1 MKKFYLLLFV
11 FIGFFAT
18 AQPYNSLLKDV
29 DWTITKIKKNGV
41 EYFPPYP
48 FIQGGKAAFNYDNS
62 NGFRSVFFNS
72 AIGKVTFG
80 PSNAPYFTLQNMVV
94 TLADYFGENEE
105 LVRDFDYMTSSF
117 YMGFQPTDQFNFA
130 YEQIFS
136 GKNLV
141 VTNKFGDK
149 IYYSNLILGS
159 NETALN
165 KEISI
170 YPNPAKNEFFLK
182 SNKNIS
188 EKDTVEI
195 FDTTGKLISKQNISP
210 TNSVNIETLINGNYM
225 IKLIISGV
233 QYYTKLMINK

>member
-1 MKKFYLLLFV
+1 
-11 FIGFFAT
+11 
-18 AQPYNSLLKDV
+18 
-29 DWTITKIKKNGV
+29 
-41 EYFPPYP
+41 
-48 FIQGGKAAFNYDNS
+48 
-62 NGFRSVFFNS
+62 
-72 AIGKVTFG
+72 
-80 PSNAPYFTLQNMVV
+80 MVV

-117 YMGFQPTDQFNFA
+117 YLGFQPTDQFNFV

-159 NETALN
+159 IENALN

-182 SNKNIS
+182 SSK
-188 EKDTVEI
+188 KDVDQFKVEI
-195 FDTTGKLISKQNISP
+195 FDASGKLVSTLKISSS
-210 TNSVNIETLINGNYM
+210 NSVNTENLPNGNYVVTVD
-225 IKLIISGV
+225 ISGIK
-233 QYYTKLMINK
+233 YSSKLMIKK